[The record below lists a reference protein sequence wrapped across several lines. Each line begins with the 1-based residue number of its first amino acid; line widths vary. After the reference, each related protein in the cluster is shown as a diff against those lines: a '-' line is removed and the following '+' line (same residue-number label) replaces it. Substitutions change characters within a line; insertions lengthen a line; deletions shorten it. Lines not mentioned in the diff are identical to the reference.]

1 MPSSS
6 RNKKRVTG
14 TSNVKAPFDSVPPKA
29 VISRLS
35 LYLRELQR
43 LLAEGQATVSSSTLG
58 KRLGSSDAQVRKDFA
73 YFGQFGYPG
82 KGYKCQELADRIK
95 KILGTDRVWPV
106 ALVGCGNL
114 GQALMGYGGFF
125 RQGFNLTAA
134 FDTSPTIIGN
144 RIGNV
149 VVADFKQ
156 FRQVVLQ
163 KDIHLGIL
171 AVPGSVAQE
180 IAKAMAKAGITGI
193 LNFAPVA
200 LDLPKSVAVSS
211 VDLAV
216 ELEQLSFAVVSA
228 LEKQ

>member
-1 MPSSS
+1 MPGSN
-6 RNKKRVTG
+6 RNIKKVVGQRD
-14 TSNVKAPFDSVPPKA
+14 VKSPIDSVPPKA

-43 LLAEGQATVSSSTLG
+43 LFAEGHATVNSSSLG
-58 KRLGSSDAQVRKDFA
+58 KRLGTSDAQVRKDFA

-95 KILGTDRVWPV
+95 KILGTDRIWPV

-144 RIGNV
+144 RIGSV

-156 FRQVVLQ
+156 FRQVVRI
-163 KDIHLGIL
+163 KDIRLGIL
-171 AVPGSVAQE
+171 AVPGTVAQE
-180 IAKAMAKAGITGI
+180 IGKAMAKAGITGI
-193 LNFAPVA
+193 LNFAPVS